1 MTIKRVLICG
11 GTGFIGRNLVLKFA
25 NQPLKYQVVAT
36 YLNSQI
42 FRYKNVTW
50 IKADLRVKDQVDAL
64 LSDIDIV
71 LQAAATTS
79 GASDI
84 VNSPE
89 IHVTDNAI
97 MNSQILR
104 SVSHS
109 TVSNLIFF
117 SCTTMYSSSSS
128 PQAENDF
135 DANIEVFPNYFGVAW
150 TKFYIEKMCE
160 FYSRQCNTK
169 FSVIRHSNIYGP
181 WDKFDLKRSHVMGA
195 TIAKVLNAIEEVE
208 VWGKGIEL
216 RDLLYVED
224 LVNLVAMVS
233 DNQASKFELFNAGYG
248 TGISIKDLVNKVVEI
263 SGKNLR
269 IVYNESKPNLPF
281 SFVSNNSKV
290 QEVFGWR
297 ATTSLDEGIKK
308 TIDWY
313 KKNVPSYLIDN
324 EKNSISQAHN

>member
-36 YLNSQI
+36 HFRSQT
-42 FRYKNVTW
+42 FTHKNVTW
-50 IKADLRVKDQVDAL
+50 VEADLRVKEQVDAL
-64 LSDIDIV
+64 LHDIDIV

-109 TVSNLIFF
+109 RVSNFIFF
-117 SCTTMYSSSSS
+117 SCTTMYTSSSS
-128 PQAENDF
+128 PQAENEF
-135 DANIEVFPNYFGVAW
+135 DANVDVFPSYFGVAW
-150 TKFYIEKMCE
+150 TKLYIEKMCE
-160 FYSRQCNTK
+160 FYSRQSSTK

-195 TIAKVLNAIEEVE
+195 TIAKVLNATEEIE
-208 VWGKGIEL
+208 VWGKGTEL

-224 LVNLVAMVS
+224 LINLVEIVFDKQS
-233 DNQASKFELFNAGYG
+233 SKFELFNAGFG
-248 TGISIKDLVNKVVEI
+248 SGISIKELVKKVILI

-269 IVYNESKPNLPF
+269 IVFNESKPNLPF

-290 QEVFGWR
+290 QEIFGWK
-297 ATTSLDEGIKK
+297 ASTSLDEGIKK

-313 KKNVPSYLIDN
+313 LRNVPVKSD
-324 EKNSISQAHN
+324 

>member
-1 MTIKRVLICG
+1 MTIKKVLICG

-25 NQPLKYQVVAT
+25 NEPLKYEVVAT
-36 YLNSQI
+36 YFNSQI
-42 FRYKNVTW
+42 FTHKNVTW
-50 IKADLRVKDQVDAL
+50 IEADLRVKAQVDTL
-64 LSDIDIV
+64 LHDIDIV

-84 VNSPE
+84 INSPE

-104 SVSHS
+104 SVSNS
-109 TVSNLIFF
+109 TVSNFIFF

-128 PQAENDF
+128 PQAEDEF
-135 DANIEVFPNYFGVAW
+135 DANIDVFPSYFGVAW

-195 TIAKVLNAIEEVE
+195 TITKVLNATEEIE
-208 VWGKGIEL
+208 VWGTGTEL

-224 LVNLVAMVS
+224 LANLVQMVS

-248 TGISIKDLVNKVVEI
+248 TGISIKELVNKVIEI
-263 SGKNLR
+263 SGKSLN
-269 IVYNESKPNLPF
+269 IVYNETKPNLPF
-281 SFVSNNSKV
+281 SFVSNNSRV
-290 QEVFGWR
+290 QEIFGWR
-297 ATTSLDEGIKK
+297 AVTSLDEGIKK

-313 KKNVPSYLIDN
+313 MKNITSNLIDN
-324 EKNSISQAHN
+324 VRNPIR

>member
-36 YLNSQI
+36 H
-42 FRYKNVTW
+42 FRSPTFTHKNVTW
-50 IKADLRVKDQVDAL
+50 VEADLRVKEQVDAL
-64 LSDIDIV
+64 LHDIDIV

-84 VNSPE
+84 INSPE

-109 TVSNLIFF
+109 TVSNFVFF
-117 SCTTMYSSSSS
+117 SCTTMYTSSSS
-128 PQAENDF
+128 PQAENEF
-135 DANIEVFPNYFGVAW
+135 DANTDVFPSYFGIAW
-150 TKFYIEKMCE
+150 TKLYIEKMCE
-160 FYSRQCNTK
+160 FYSRQCDTK

-195 TIAKVLNAIEEVE
+195 TIAKVLNATEEIE
-208 VWGKGIEL
+208 VWGKGTEL

-224 LVNLVAMVS
+224 LINLVEIVS
-233 DNQASKFELFNAGYG
+233 DKQSSKFELFNAGFG
-248 TGISIKDLVNKVVEI
+248 TGISIKELVKKVIVI
-263 SGKNLR
+263 SGKSLR
-269 IVYNESKPNLPF
+269 IVFNESKPSLPF

-297 ATTSLDEGIKK
+297 ASTSLEEGIKK

-313 KKNVPSYLIDN
+313 MKNLSAKPD
-324 EKNSISQAHN
+324 